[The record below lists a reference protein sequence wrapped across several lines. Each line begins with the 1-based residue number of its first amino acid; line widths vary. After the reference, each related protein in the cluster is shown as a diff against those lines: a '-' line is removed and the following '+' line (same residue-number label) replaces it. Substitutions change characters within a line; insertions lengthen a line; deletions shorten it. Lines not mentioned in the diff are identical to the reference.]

1 MSVQVCAYDPT
12 VFDVTSMQQAM
23 AIILTPEDDGFDTDR
38 RWAEETA
45 YLAPLIKAN
54 LNLAPSS
61 LVLDYG
67 CGVGRLSKALI
78 ESTGCSVVGV
88 DISPNM
94 RTFATRYVDSPR
106 FTAMTPELLG
116 TLVREHQLLFDEA
129 FSVWVLQHCV
139 KVEDDIA
146 LLRRSLGLGGRLFVL
161 NELGRCVP
169 TNRGWVHDG
178 KDTRS
183 TLDAQFSLQCE
194 GKLPH
199 NVASEALSKRTY
211 WGVYST

>member
-1 MSVQVCAYDPT
+1 MVQQVCAYDPT
-12 VFDVTSMQQAM
+12 VFDVVSMQEAM
-23 AIILTPEDDGFDTDR
+23 AIILTPEDDGFDTGR
-38 RWAEETA
+38 RWTEETA
-45 YLAPLIKAN
+45 YLAPLIQSKF
-54 LNLAPSS
+54 S
-61 LVLDYG
+61 LTSESLILDYG

-78 ESTGCSVVGV
+78 ELTGCSVVGV
-88 DISPNM
+88 DISANM
-94 RTFATRYVDSPR
+94 RTFANRYVNSPR
-106 FTAMTPELLG
+106 FTAMSPEMLSI
-116 TLVREHQLLFDEA
+116 LVRKHLLLFDEA
-129 FSVWVLQHCV
+129 ISIWVLQHCA
-139 KVEDDIA
+139 KVEEDIS
-146 LLRRSLGLGGRLFVL
+146 LIRRSLGLGGRLFVL

-211 WGVYST
+211 WGAYST

>member
-1 MSVQVCAYDPT
+1 
-12 VFDVTSMQQAM
+12 MQQAM

-38 RWAEETA
+38 RWAGETA
-45 YLAPLIKAN
+45 YLASLIKAN

-211 WGVYST
+211 WGVYSI